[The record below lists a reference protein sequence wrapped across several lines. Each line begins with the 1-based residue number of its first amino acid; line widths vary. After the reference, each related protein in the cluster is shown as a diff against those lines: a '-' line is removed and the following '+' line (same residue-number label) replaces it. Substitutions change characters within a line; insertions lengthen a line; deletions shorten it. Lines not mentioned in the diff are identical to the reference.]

1 MLLDHICTLPINK
14 RDYLFGFVLTLKE
27 GKLLKERIDEVWL
40 ICSKQSILIRKIE
53 VNKLFRITIVE
64 NNSRLNNVAVCQT
77 ITIDFWPHNRPSIFG
92 SVLEQK
98 RIAFILIYDD

>member
-14 RDYLFGFVLTLKE
+14 RDYLFGFVLTLNE

-64 NNSRLNNVAVCQT
+64 NNSRLNNV
-77 ITIDFWPHNRPSIFG
+77 
-92 SVLEQK
+92 
-98 RIAFILIYDD
+98 